1 MTLLQLTTPK
11 KRSDGPGCKVY
22 QTKKKKF
29 VAGTPQKVTPQ
40 EKTYLMK
47 TGLFEE
53 VKEEPA
59 PKTDNNDDDNKGKDK

>member
-22 QTKKKKF
+22 QTQKKKF
-29 VAGTPQKVTPQ
+29 IAGTPQKVTAQ
-40 EKTYLMK
+40 EKTYLLE

-53 VKEEPA
+53 VKEESE
-59 PKTDNNDDDNKGKDK
+59 PKAENKDDNNKGKEK